1 MFVHEGSGVG
11 FPASPALW
19 IRVLRYFSSSLHLA
33 IFFSDVKLFFGEAFN
48 DGLILHPRA
57 AFVKRAVFTKTA
69 PGSRIFCQPCIR
81 ASRAAKALSCASIPS
96 AFCTE
101 PGSCAVCMRQN
112 FGGRMAV
119 LLRHIAP
126 SSCRATISLP
136 EYPETTMP

>member
-57 AFVKRAVFTKTA
+57 AFVKRADWTKSA
-69 PGSRIFCQPCIR
+69 PGSRIFLSALHATQPR
-81 ASRAAKALSCASIPS
+81 GKGAQLRVDPVGLLHGAGVVRRLHEAE
-96 AFCTE
+96 F
-101 PGSCAVCMRQN
+101 GRQN
-112 FGGRMAV
+112 SRFVEAHR
-119 LLRHIAP
+119 
-126 SSCRATISLP
+126 T
-136 EYPETTMP
+136 